1 MTGTT
6 STAPQIGFDRFIQLD
21 WAAAALRVR
30 AGTATLD
37 TLQELVKATGLGVE
51 AEHKTRTKLNALWLE
66 PRPALV
72 EFSNRGV
79 EIFKLNGAASIPALN
94 WGMAIASYSFFGKV
108 AEVIGRLSALHG
120 DCAALEIHR
129 RISEAY
135 GEREVTKRATQAVIQ
150 TQANWGAVER
160 VEQGKRLVRRSSI
173 TIANDE
179 LIAWML
185 EAALRYLGKSL
196 PVANLQSL
204 AVLYPFAL
212 ERPLTFAIS
221 KNAHLELQS
230 AGPSGQV
237 VSLGLDAVSDNSAE
251 RSGQSTFW

>member
-1 MTGTT
+1 MNGTT

-30 AGTATLD
+30 AGTVTLD
-37 TLQELVKATGLGVE
+37 ELQELIRATGLGVE

-72 EFSNRGV
+72 EFANRGV
-79 EIFKLNGAASIPALN
+79 GIFKLNGAASILALN

-129 RISEAY
+129 RISESY

-160 VEQGKRLVRRSSI
+160 VEQGKRLVRR
-173 TIANDE
+173 TPMGVVNDE
-179 LIAWML
+179 LIAWL
-185 EAALRYLGKSL
+185 VEAALRYLGRSL
-196 PVANLQSL
+196 PVANVQSL
-204 AVLYPFAL
+204 PVLYPFAL
-212 ERPLTFAIS
+212 EKPLTFAIS
-221 KNAHLELQS
+221 RNAHLELQ
-230 AGPSGQV
+230 ADGPSGQT
-237 VSLGLDAVSDNSAE
+237 VSLGFDVVSDDSTE
-251 RSGQSTFW
+251 SSGQTTFW